1 MTRRYRMVP
10 VVAWVLKIAAML
22 AVVYF
27 IFQLWQ
33 IFGAIGK
40 NWATIRPQFGAFF
53 SNQILPAIVDIASKS
68 LIPAVL
74 LWGFADL
81 LGMTRDI
88 ERNARM
94 VESEIAPVLA
104 PATTEP
110 AAMPA
115 PETRH
120 VDEDDQQR
128 PAA

>member
-10 VVAWVLKIAAML
+10 VVAWVLRIAAGL

-33 IFGAIGK
+33 VLSTIGT
-40 NWATIRPQFGAFF
+40 NWATIRPQFGTVLQ
-53 SNQILPAIVDIASKS
+53 NQILPVIFDIASKS

-81 LGMTRDI
+81 LRMTRDI
-88 ERNARM
+88 AHNARM
-94 VESEIAPVLA
+94 VEAEIAPILSA
-104 PATTEP
+104 PTDASKMAAHATP
-110 AAMPA
+110 
-115 PETRH
+115 H
-120 VDEDDQQR
+120 LDDDQRER